1 MARMN
6 MAKKEEDIRNPDGT
20 IKKGHSLNLKGRP
33 RGTKNSASKAKLE
46 NLADKFGTLAFK
58 EIYNMGKDAQEKG
71 DLVTAF
77 KCYSFVS
84 GQFVTITLHN
94 DRMQLQRSSKCPEEL
109 TEEESNDLQ
118 NGAIIQVNFKKA
130 DAV

>member
-1 MARMN
+1 
-6 MAKKEEDIRNPDGT
+6 MAKKEEDIQRDGSGKFVKGTSGNP
-20 IKKGHSLNLKGRP
+20 LGR
-33 RGTKNSASKAKLE
+33 RKGTKNSASKAKLE

-109 TEEESNDLQ
+109 TEEESSDLQ

>member
-1 MARMN
+1 MST
-6 MAKKEEDIRNPDGT
+6 KDKEIPRTEKGQFAAGVSGNP
-20 IKKGHSLNLKGRP
+20 LGR
-33 RGTKNSASKAKLE
+33 RKGTKNAASKARLE

-94 DRMQLQRSSKCPEEL
+94 DRMEMQKSSKKPDEL
-109 TEEESNDLQ
+109 SDEESDDLQ
-118 NGAIIQVNFKKA
+118 NGAIIQVNFRKA